1 MKFKE
6 FVKWCDDRA
15 YDGCWGLMEAIICID
30 IIEKV
35 QKNRFWKREKVW
47 KEFYEEA
54 VLDEIVNP
62 TNEKIQ
68 QFNSCK

>member
-35 QKNRFWKREKVW
+35 QKIASGKEKRFGKNFTRK
-47 KEFYEEA
+47 
-54 VLDEIVNP
+54 
-62 TNEKIQ
+62 
-68 QFNSCK
+68 QFLMKS